1 MMRQRSRG
9 RSNWAVVALWLLVV
23 QFSAA
28 LSAGDDG
35 QRVLVVSHDQQASFV
50 PAFLRFGD
58 NAISANV
65 ETTRQTLHI
74 EIDRFALT
82 VRPGS

>member
-1 MMRQRSRG
+1 M
-9 RSNWAVVALWLLVV
+9 LVTGLGS
-23 QFSAA
+23 QDHLQ
-28 LSAGDDG
+28 LSLNNHAIPESQLQKMELQGPG
-35 QRVLVVSHDQQASFV
+35 LQRVTFAFDS
-50 PAFLRFGD
+50 AFLRFGD